1 MYERDSKWLTDK
13 ESIISEETAEMYDK
27 QREKAENS
35 PPLPTATLVVVIL
48 TWPYYNT
55 ERQLGS
61 QTLCSASSE
70 TAA

>member
-1 MYERDSKWLTDK
+1 VYERGIKWLADNG
-13 ESIISEETAEMYDK
+13 SIIFEETAEICDK
-27 QREKAENS
+27 PREKAENS